1 MTEAKKAPD
10 WERIEK
16 DYRAGILSVRE
27 IAGYAGVSH
36 TAIQKRAKTHG
47 WERDLKAKI
56 HAKADALVAKRE
68 VASQVAS
75 RSVETEREI
84 IDGNAEHVADVR
96 MAHRGDI
103 ARARRMTNKLLDEL
117 EALTDE
123 QGTIKEL
130 ITKFKDGDHEDG
142 DAMADVLALAKK
154 VSALPN
160 RTKTMKELAETL
172 KTLVG
177 LERQAYD
184 IVPEQ
189 GGDPSGGTP
198 RGMGDFYADIASA
211 DA

>member
-1 MTEAKKAPD
+1 MTEVKVKTD
-10 WERIEK
+10 WERVEK

-36 TAIQKRAKTHG
+36 TAIQKRAKTYG

-68 VASQVAS
+68 VASKVAS

-84 IDGNAEHVADVR
+84 VDGNAESVADIR

-117 EALTDE
+117 ESLTDE

-130 ITKFKDGDHEDG
+130 IAKFKDGESEDS
-142 DAMADVLALAKK
+142 DAMSDALALAKK

-172 KTLVG
+172 KTLVA

-189 GGDPSGGTP
+189 GGDPNGGTP
-198 RGMGDFYADIASA
+198 RGMGDFYADIASPNS
-211 DA
+211 